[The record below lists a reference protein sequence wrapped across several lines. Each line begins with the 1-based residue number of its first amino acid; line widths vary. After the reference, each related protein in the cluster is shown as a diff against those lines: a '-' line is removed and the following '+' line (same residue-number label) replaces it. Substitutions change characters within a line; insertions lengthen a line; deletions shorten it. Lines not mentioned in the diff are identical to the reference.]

1 MAPASLFASAQVC
14 FMPESH
20 RGAFCFSWL
29 SLVSQRTRGAS
40 FTLSG
45 PECFAQGHP
54 TWLADTSAEEN
65 TKSRKEAHK
74 FLGDFEPGDRWEVG
88 RDLDVQVPF
97 LFSCGLRTEEMLA
110 SLNDRRYMVATG
122 AFRSCTLG
130 SMGADLFLLKGMMQ
144 GHHAKGLVG
153 GVVST
158 QRLTATTFVKQ
169 VTRTFWL
176 CRNFSYPTP

>member
-1 MAPASLFASAQVC
+1 
-14 FMPESH
+14 
-20 RGAFCFSWL
+20 
-29 SLVSQRTRGAS
+29 
-40 FTLSG
+40 
-45 PECFAQGHP
+45 
-54 TWLADTSAEEN
+54 
-65 TKSRKEAHK
+65 
-74 FLGDFEPGDRWEVG
+74 
-88 RDLDVQVPF
+88 
-97 LFSCGLRTEEMLA
+97 
-110 SLNDRRYMVATG
+110 MVATG